1 MQGKSRVMAAVA
13 AGALTVALG
22 AGAARC
28 AIAPQEGAQDSP
40 QEQEQPAAAGADAA
54 TGKAASGAEALWNT
68 AWTGADDPTATL
80 RIVEGAMVES
90 AGGTER
96 AWFFSAEEPS
106 EAGGVLSVPIEVKG
120 TGDKAGGLSLIQVS
134 GSGDARTLACDLLT
148 QAYVPQKAQDG
159 AFSVTGTDDRLSK
172 ALGADSADIK
182 DIVAKKAAGGVPAG
196 DGSHLGQGGVARLRR
211 ERRVDDLHARRPR
224 LDGGHRGLARRLAGG
239 DVAMRALKAQRRRAF
254 AISAAAA
261 FALCAL
267 LLVPAQPAYA
277 DIAGD
282 VNDWLCGLLR
292 DCCNWMF
299 KAQTGVLGSI
309 GANGI
314 LSADFAHMLTS
325 SSDLTMH
332 DVARGVWQVAILPI
346 GCGVL
351 GLVFTLKLIEI
362 SQRMDGSQSLPGVK
376 EVVFLLVF
384 FAVFLFLIQN
394 SFDLMASIYEV
405 CGLAIDRVEALFGAG
420 GALDLPE
427 VSVVTT
433 DDDIPSLI
441 AMLVVSL
448 ISWVV
453 VLAAYVVALVV
464 CWARALQLY
473 IMAAFAP
480 IPLAFLGMD
489 ATRQIGLGYLKS
501 FGAVCIAGVIILVLL
516 ISFPLVLGGLTGA
529 NPGTGTPADAVANGL
544 TYALQYLAMCVLLIL
559 ALVKS
564 GSWARD
570 IVSGF

>member
-54 TGKAASGAEALWNT
+54 TVEGASGAEALWNT

-90 AGGTER
+90 SGGTER

-134 GSGDARTLACDLLT
+134 GDGDARTLACDLLT
-148 QAYVPQKAQDG
+148 QAYAPQKVRGG
-159 AFSVTGTDDRLSK
+159 AFSVTGTDGRLSE
-172 ALGADSADIK
+172 ALGADAAAIEEA
-182 DIVAKKAAGGVPAG
+182 VAGKAAEASPQAAG
-196 DGSHLGQGGVARLRR
+196 ATWDKEVW
-211 ERRVDDLHARRPR
+211 
-224 LDGGHRGLARRLAGG
+224 LDYA
-239 DVAMRALKAQRRRAF
+239 V
-254 AISAAAA
+254 SAATA

-433 DDDIPSLI
+433 DDDVPSLI

-564 GSWARD
+564 GSWTRD

>member
-1 MQGKSRVMAAVA
+1 MRRVATMISD
-13 AGALTVALG
+13 
-22 AGAARC
+22 RRFR
-28 AIAPQEGAQDSP
+28 IAF
-40 QEQEQPAAAGADAA
+40 
-54 TGKAASGAEALWNT
+54 ASTLLF
-68 AWTGADDPTATL
+68 ATL
-80 RIVEGAMVES
+80 M
-90 AGGTER
+90 
-96 AWFFSAEEPS
+96 
-106 EAGGVLSVPIEVKG
+106 
-120 TGDKAGGLSLIQVS
+120 
-134 GSGDARTLACDLLT
+134 
-148 QAYVPQKAQDG
+148 
-159 AFSVTGTDDRLSK
+159 
-172 ALGADSADIK
+172 
-182 DIVAKKAAGGVPAG
+182 
-196 DGSHLGQGGVARLRR
+196 
-211 ERRVDDLHARRPR
+211 
-224 LDGGHRGLARRLAGG
+224 
-239 DVAMRALKAQRRRAF
+239 
-254 AISAAAA
+254 
-261 FALCAL
+261 
-267 LLVPAQPAYA
+267 LVPASPAYA
-277 DIAGD
+277 SIADD
-282 VNDWLCGLLR
+282 VNAWLAGLLR
-292 DCCNWMF
+292 DACNWMF
-299 KAQTGVLGSI
+299 TNQVAVLSSI
-309 GANGI
+309 GYEGI
-314 LSADFAHMLTS
+314 IGADFSQMLT
-325 SSDLTMH
+325 TAG
-332 DVARGVWQVAILPI
+332 DVSMYDIARGVWDAAVLPI

-351 GLVFTLKLIEI
+351 GLVFTVKLIQI
-362 SQRMDGSQSLPGVK
+362 SQRMDGNASFPGVK